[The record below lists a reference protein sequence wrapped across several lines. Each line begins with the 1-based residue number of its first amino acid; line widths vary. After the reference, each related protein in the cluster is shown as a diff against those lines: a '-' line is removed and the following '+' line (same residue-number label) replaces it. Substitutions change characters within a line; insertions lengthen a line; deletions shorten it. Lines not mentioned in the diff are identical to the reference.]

1 MIDAGSLLGLSVIV
15 GASVSFLDLVLFNLV
30 QKAHRRGLT
39 GIGPIKHE
47 TWEICFELL
56 HSPSWIR
63 PNKRPSNLFE
73 RKHISLFAILSPTLW
88 INERWQ

>member
-1 MIDAGSLLGLSVIV
+1 MASDPIGLSVIV

-39 GIGPIKHE
+39 GIGPINE

-56 HSPSWIR
+56 HSPS
-63 PNKRPSNLFE
+63 
-73 RKHISLFAILSPTLW
+73 
-88 INERWQ
+88 